1 MSFLL
6 DNKKIELDYMTD
18 KNNIVCNIYNEVKEM
33 DLSKLSKTELL
44 EKCEELGIKKCKSKN
59 KSELIDLINQK
70 QKTSQTNSSKK
81 IEFIIEDDNS
91 IDNNLSTPLNICKW
105 KFIDLFCGIGGFHR
119 GFIDFECV
127 FACDINE
134 QCRKTYYDNYG
145 VKPGG
150 DIFSVKTLDIPQH
163 NILCA
168 GFPCQPFSSAGKQQ
182 GLEDERSK
190 VYDKLIEIINVK
202 QPNIIILENVK
213 NLTIIDGGSV
223 FKKIQEDLTNLNYN
237 VTYSILN
244 VSDFGLP
251 QNRERIF
258 IIGINKFYQNRQF
271 NFEYLKSVKI
281 NKSLKDVIDLS
292 NDNYIDKN
300 KYIILEDKH
309 IVKQKSG
316 LIFCGYIK
324 GNIRTNGALPNTEHL
339 SRVHKQPNRIYHIDG
354 VNPTLSSSESSGR
367 YYIYDNKGVRTLTL
381 NECYSI
387 MGFNDFNM
395 NIKKNV
401 CYNQIGNSVCPV
413 IIKYIKDEL
422 INQQFILI

>member
-1 MSFLL
+1 M
-6 DNKKIELDYMTD
+6 NYI
-18 KNNIVCNIYNEVKEM
+18 IVDI
-33 DLSKLSKTELL
+33 DLTKLSKIELL
-44 EKCEELGIKKCKSKN
+44 EKCEKLGIKKCKSKK
-59 KSELIDLINQK
+59 KSELIELINQK
-70 QKTSQTNSSKK
+70 YTTSQTKSSKK
-81 IEFIIEDDNS
+81 IEFISEDDNS
-91 IDNNLSTPLNICKW
+91 IDNSLSITQLNICKW

-119 GFIDFECV
+119 GFIDFECA

-145 VKPGG
+145 VKPSG
-150 DIFSVKTLDIPQH
+150 DIFKVDTLDIPQH

-213 NLTIIDGGSV
+213 NLTIIDDGSV
-223 FKKIQEDLTNLNYN
+223 FKKIQEDLTKLNYN
-237 VTYSILN
+237 ITYSILN

-281 NKSLKDVIDLS
+281 NNSLKDVIDLS

-309 IVKQKSG
+309 VVKQKSG

-324 GNIRTNGALPNTEHL
+324 GNIRINGASPNTEHL

-367 YYIYDNKGVRTLTL
+367 YYIYDNKGVRALTL
-381 NECYSI
+381 NECYLI
-387 MGFNDFNM
+387 MGFNNFNM
-395 NIKKNV
+395 NVKKNV

-422 INQQFILI
+422 IKQQFIF

>member
-6 DNKKIELDYMTD
+6 DNKKIELNNMTD
-18 KNNIVCNIYNEVKEM
+18 ISSNITCIIEEM
-33 DLSKLSKTELL
+33 DLTKLSKTELL

-59 KSELIDLINQK
+59 KSELIELINQK
-70 QKTSQTNSSKK
+70 HTTSQTNSSKK

-91 IDNNLSTPLNICKW
+91 IDNNLSTLLNICKW
-105 KFIDLFCGIGGFHR
+105 KFVDLFCGIGGFHR

-145 VKPGG
+145 IKPSG
-150 DIFSVKTLDIPQH
+150 DIFSVKTIDIHQH

-190 VYDKLIEIINVK
+190 VYDKLIEIINIK

-213 NLTIIDGGSV
+213 NLTIIDEGSV

-237 VTYSILN
+237 ITYSILN

-367 YYIYDNKGVRTLTL
+367 YYIYDNKGVRALTL
-381 NECYSI
+381 NECYLI

-395 NIKKNV
+395 NVKKNV

-422 INQQFILI
+422 IKQQFILI

>member
-1 MSFLL
+1 LY
-6 DNKKIELDYMTD
+6 NKKIELNNMTD
-18 KNNIVCNIYNEVKEM
+18 ISRNITCIIEEM
-33 DLSKLSKTELL
+33 DLTKLTKHELL
-44 EKCEELGIKKCKSKN
+44 TKCEEVGIKKCKSKN
-59 KSELIDLINQK
+59 KGELIELIN
-70 QKTSQTNSSKK
+70 SKNETK
-81 IEFIIEDDNS
+81 INKPQIEFIIEENET
-91 IDNNLSTPLNICKW
+91 IDNAVSTPLNINKS
-105 KFIDLFCGIGGFHR
+105 KFIDLFCGIGGFHK

-145 VKPGG
+145 IKPSG
-150 DIFSVKTLDIPQH
+150 DIFSVIDIPQH

-190 VYDKLIEIINVK
+190 VYDKLIEIIKIK

-213 NLTIIDGGSV
+213 NLTIINDGSV

-237 VTYSILN
+237 ITYSILN

-258 IIGINKFYQNRQF
+258 IIGINKFYKNRQF

-292 NDNYIDKN
+292 NNNYIDKN

-324 GNIRTNGALPNTEHL
+324 GNVRTNGALPNTEHL
-339 SRVHKQPNRIYHIDG
+339 SRVHKQPNRIYNIDG

-381 NECYSI
+381 NECYLI
-387 MGFNDFNM
+387 MGFDNFNM
-395 NIKKNV
+395 NVKKNV

-422 INQQFILI
+422 IQQELIQELILI

>member
-1 MSFLL
+1 
-6 DNKKIELDYMTD
+6 MT
-18 KNNIVCNIYNEVKEM
+18 NIISYIICITEEM
-33 DLSKLSKTELL
+33 VLTKLSKTELL
-44 EKCEELGIKKCKSKN
+44 VKCEELGITKCKSKN
-59 KSELIDLINQK
+59 KGELIELINKK
-70 QKTSQTNSSKK
+70 QTIHQSNSLKK
-81 IEFIIEDDNS
+81 NIEFIIDEDNS
-91 IDNNLSTPLNICKW
+91 CETHPIMPENKC
-105 KFIDLFCGIGGFHR
+105 KFIDLFCGIGGFHK
-119 GFIDFECV
+119 GFIDLNCA

-134 QCRKTYYDNYG
+134 QCRKTYYDNYKI
-145 VKPGG
+145 KPNG
-150 DIFSVKTLDIPQH
+150 DIFSVNTLDIPEH

-213 NLTIIDGGSV
+213 NLTIIDDGSV
-223 FKKIQEDLTNLNYN
+223 FKKIQEDLSNINYN
-237 VTYSILN
+237 VSYSILN

-258 IIGINKFYQNRQF
+258 IVGINKLYQDRYL
-271 NFEYLKSVKI
+271 NFEYLNSIKL
-281 NKSLKDVIDLS
+281 NKTLKDVINLS
-292 NDNYIDKN
+292 NNNYIDKD
-300 KYIILEDKH
+300 KYIIIEDKH

-367 YYIYDNKGVRTLTL
+367 YYIYDNIGVRTLTL
-381 NECYSI
+381 DECYLI
-387 MGFNDFNM
+387 MGFDNFKM
-395 NIKKNV
+395 NIKKNI

-422 INQQFILI
+422 IKQQFILNN

>member
-1 MSFLL
+1 
-6 DNKKIELDYMTD
+6 
-18 KNNIVCNIYNEVKEM
+18 M
-33 DLSKLSKTELL
+33 DLTKLTKNELL
-44 EKCEELGIKKCKSKN
+44 IKCEELGIIKCKSKN
-59 KSELIDLINQK
+59 KNELIDLIHS
-70 QKTSQTNSSKK
+70 KTPVNDPLIHNEPINSN
-81 IEFIIEDDNS
+81 F
-91 IDNNLSTPLNICKW
+91 

-119 GFIDFECV
+119 GFKEFDCV

-145 VKPGG
+145 VKPHG
-150 DIFSVKTLDIPQH
+150 DIFSVNTSDIPDH

-168 GFPCQPFSSAGKQQ
+168 GFPCQPFSSAGKQK
-182 GLEDERSK
+182 GLDDDRSK
-190 VYDKLIEIINVK
+190 VYDKLIEIIRIK

-213 NLTIIDGGSV
+213 NLTVIDGGVV
-223 FKKIQEDLTNLNYN
+223 FKKIQENLNNIHYN
-237 VTYSILN
+237 ISFSILN
-244 VSDFGLP
+244 VADFGLP

-258 IIGINKFYQNRQF
+258 IIGINKLYQNRHF
-271 NFEYLKSVKI
+271 HFDYLNSIRI
-281 NKSLKDVIDLS
+281 NKTLRDFIDLS
-292 NDNYIDKN
+292 NNHSIDKD
-300 KYIILEDKH
+300 KYVIIDDKH

-367 YYIYDNKGVRTLTL
+367 YYIYDNIGVRTLTL

-387 MGFNDFNM
+387 MGFDHFKM
-395 NIKKNV
+395 NSKKNI

-422 INQQFILI
+422 IRQQFILQN

>member
-1 MSFLL
+1 
-6 DNKKIELDYMTD
+6 MT
-18 KNNIVCNIYNEVKEM
+18 
-33 DLSKLSKTELL
+33 LFKLSKNELL
-44 EKCEELGIKKCKSKN
+44 QKCEELGITKCKSKN
-59 KSELIDLINQK
+59 KGELIELINKK
-70 QKTSQTNSSKK
+70 QITQSIEVEK
-81 IEFIIEDDNS
+81 IELINEEDNS
-91 IDNNLSTPLNICKW
+91 HDVSSIILPNLSNC
-105 KFIDLFCGIGGFHR
+105 KFIDLFCGIGGFHK
-119 GFIDFECV
+119 GFIDLNCV

-134 QCRKTYYDNYG
+134 QCRKTYYDNYNI
-145 VKPGG
+145 KPNG
-150 DIFSVKTLDIPQH
+150 DIFSINTSDISEH

-182 GLEDERSK
+182 GLDDERSK
-190 VYDKLIEIINVK
+190 VYDKLIDIIRVK

-213 NLTIIDGGSV
+213 NLTIIDNGNV
-223 FKKIQEDLTNLNYN
+223 FKKIQEDLNNINYN
-237 VTYSILN
+237 VSYSILN

-258 IIGINKFYQNRQF
+258 IIGINKLYQNKYF
-271 NFEYLKSVKI
+271 SFEYLNSIKI
-281 NKSLKDVIDLS
+281 NKTLKDVIDLS
-292 NDNYIDKN
+292 NNNYIDKN
-300 KYIILEDKH
+300 KYVIIEDKY

-367 YYIYDNKGVRTLTL
+367 YYIYDNIGVRTLTL
-381 NECYSI
+381 DECYSI
-387 MGFNDFNM
+387 MGFDNFKM
-395 NIKKNV
+395 NIKKNI

-422 INQQFILI
+422 IKQQFILC

>member
-1 MSFLL
+1 M
-6 DNKKIELDYMTD
+6 DNKKIELNNMTD
-18 KNNIVCNIYNEVKEM
+18 ISSNITSIIEEM
-33 DLSKLSKTELL
+33 DLTKLSKTELL
-44 EKCEELGIKKCKSKN
+44 VRCEELGIKKCKSKN
-59 KSELIDLINQK
+59 KGELIELINQK
-70 QKTSQTNSSKK
+70 QTTTQTIPLKK
-81 IEFIIEDDNS
+81 IDFIIEDDNS
-91 IDNNLSTPLNICKW
+91 NDNNLSTPLNIGKW

-127 FACDINE
+127 FASDINE

-145 VKPGG
+145 VKPSG
-150 DIFSVKTLDIPQH
+150 DIFNVKTLDIPQH

-168 GFPCQPFSSAGKQQ
+168 GFPCQPFSSAGKLQ

-190 VYDKLIEIINVK
+190 VYDKLIEIINIK

-213 NLTIIDGGSV
+213 NLTVIDQGSV
-223 FKKIQEDLTNLNYN
+223 FKRIQEDLTNLNYN
-237 VTYSILN
+237 ITYSILN
-244 VSDFGLP
+244 VSHFGLP

-258 IIGINKFYQNRQF
+258 IIGINRNYQNRQF

-300 KYIILEDKH
+300 KYVILEDKD

-324 GNIRTNGALPNTEHL
+324 GNIRTNGTLPNTEHL

-367 YYIYDNKGVRTLTL
+367 YYIYDNKGVRALTL
-381 NECYSI
+381 DECYFI

-395 NIKKNV
+395 NVKKNV

-422 INQQFILI
+422 IKQQFILI

>member
-1 MSFLL
+1 
-6 DNKKIELDYMTD
+6 
-18 KNNIVCNIYNEVKEM
+18 M
-33 DLSKLSKTELL
+33 DLTNLSKTELL
-44 EKCEELGIKKCKSKN
+44 VICEELGIIKCKSKN
-59 KSELIDLINQK
+59 KSELIELINKK
-70 QKTSQTNSSKK
+70 QTSQNIPLKK
-81 IEFIIEDDNS
+81 NIEHIEE
-91 IDNNLSTPLNICKW
+91 NNLSYILNITLSNPKC
-105 KFIDLFCGIGGFHR
+105 KFIDLFCGIGGFHK
-119 GFIDFECV
+119 GFIDFNCV

-134 QCRKTYYDNYG
+134 QCRKSYYDNYNI
-145 VKPGG
+145 KPNG
-150 DIFSVKTLDIPQH
+150 DIFSINTLDIPDH

-190 VYDKLIEIINVK
+190 VYDKLIEIINLK

-213 NLTIIDGGSV
+213 NLTIIDDGNV
-223 FKKIQEDLTNLNYN
+223 FKKIREDLNNINYN
-237 VTYSILN
+237 VSYSILN

-258 IIGINKFYQNRQF
+258 IIGINKLYQDRYF
-271 NFEYLKSVKI
+271 SFEYLNSFKI
-281 NKSLKDVIDLS
+281 NKTLKDVIDLS
-292 NDNYIDKN
+292 NNNYIDKN
-300 KYIILEDKH
+300 KYIIIDDKY

-367 YYIYDNKGVRTLTL
+367 YYIYDNIGVRTLTL
-381 NECYSI
+381 DECYLI
-387 MGFNDFNM
+387 MGFDNFNM
-395 NIKKNV
+395 NIKKNI

-413 IIKYIKDEL
+413 IIKCIKDEL
-422 INQQFILI
+422 IKQKFILNY